1 MSWIIFGRVGRITIH
16 FTNNFMVFGIKCE
29 MLIVKRVPK
38 QINNAI
44 LTSASKTQIR
54 FRDPSLMTEKL

>member
-1 MSWIIFGRVGRITIH
+1 
-16 FTNNFMVFGIKCE
+16 MVFGIKCE

-54 FRDPSLMTEKL
+54 FRISSDGNYKERP

>member
-1 MSWIIFGRVGRITIH
+1 
-16 FTNNFMVFGIKCE
+16 

-54 FRDPSLMTEKL
+54 FRDPSFMMAKL